1 MRGLRV
7 SELVERRVDAALQR
21 PSRSSRSRRGGCSR
35 WSARASTVGGYS
47 FASELLSEISGASG
61 RFMPTT

>member
-1 MRGLRV
+1 MDARV
-7 SELVERRVDAALQR
+7 KPAHDDNN
-21 PSRSSRSRRGGCSR
+21 
-35 WSARASTVGGYS
+35 YS